1 MIPHYMY
8 LLIVRSHGNPLYTEL
23 VRVPK
28 FLWIICLTRFFD
40 YFLSWLTLFYSQ
52 WWWFDGFFPYFHPQ
66 QSLWCSYG
74 SYGIEKTVRTLIC
87 LAPSLVNA
95 LKFCFFTK
103 KKKKFHKHLNIKTCV
118 TQNIYPT
125 HQLSDH
131 SEIYTWSVGLSRNP
145 MHQIFMARS
154 REAIQTLQAVWY
166 ITDMKMAQLM
176 KLIVPLT

>member
-74 SYGIEKTVRTLIC
+74 SYGIEQTVRTLIC

-103 KKKKFHKHLNIKTCV
+103 KKKNSISTWISKLALHKIFILHTNYLITVKFIHEVLV
-118 TQNIYPT
+118 
-125 HQLSDH
+125 
-131 SEIYTWSVGLSRNP
+131 
-145 MHQIFMARS
+145 
-154 REAIQTLQAVWY
+154 
-166 ITDMKMAQLM
+166 
-176 KLIVPLT
+176 